1 MITSFFPG
9 RIRLRAPV
17 FKDKILV
24 EKAIQILK
32 KFPALKNL
40 EHNPLTG
47 SVLIEYSPAQVPM
60 EKLLSMQDFFLR
72 LSKEAQHFDGKNRD
86 KILAMLEEL
95 ENDFSD

>member
-47 SVLIEYSPAQVPM
+47 NRSTNQELEDWCKK
-60 EKLLSMQDFFLR
+60 EKLLPQTRTMIGF
-72 LSKEAQHFDGKNRD
+72 NR
-86 KILAMLEEL
+86 
-95 ENDFSD
+95 